1 MADNSS
7 HSGFRFCLRYVV
19 LFALLTLFVV
29 PFSAASISGGAVCA
43 QTPTAAI
50 KLAQGKIAPTA
61 EGKGY
66 RVIGISWD
74 PVLRQNRATVQNC
87 EHPEWPALSI
97 SVGTTVQAKPISLE
111 NRSFSVPAA
120 PVVHVGEVVRLW
132 RHEAMLR
139 IETTGIAERG
149 GGLGATIRVRLLRS
163 NPAEASPERE
173 ISGIIRGPQSVEM
186 QP

>member
-7 HSGFRFCLRYVV
+7 HSGFWSCLRYVV
-19 LFALLTLFVV
+19 LFALLTLFVA
-29 PFSAASISGGAVCA
+29 PSSAASISGGAVCA
-43 QTPTAAI
+43 QTPTAAL

-97 SVGTTVQAKPISLE
+97 STGSAAQPISMPVNLQQ
-111 NRSFSVPAA
+111 SVQPSAIT
-120 PVVHVGEVVRLW
+120 VHAGEVVRLW
-132 RHEAMLR
+132 RHENMLR
-139 IETTGIAERG
+139 IETTGIAEQG
-149 GGLGATIRVRLLRS
+149 GVVGAIIRVRLLRS
-163 NPAEASPERE
+163 NPAEASPEKE
-173 ISGIIRGPQSVEM
+173 ISGTVRGPQSVEM